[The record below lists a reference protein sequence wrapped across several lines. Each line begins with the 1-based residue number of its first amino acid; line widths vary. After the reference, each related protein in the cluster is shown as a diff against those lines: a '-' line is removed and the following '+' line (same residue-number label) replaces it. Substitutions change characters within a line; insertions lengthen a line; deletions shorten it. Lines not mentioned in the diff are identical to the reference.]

1 MFLDRAT
8 SDSASTFQPQA
19 HTSSTSAAWGSRMHA
34 QVSSRPGLEQTGV
47 HHGPAVGRPAG
58 RPLFTNHHH
67 STPPPKTQPPRPALH
82 TCRRAPEHAL
92 HACTPCAALSLVSC
106 LEARYCRP
114 LAPSLAFAPLLATLA
129 CLLARFP
136 PGVTDNAASGR
147 LAACIAEPG
156 QTARRPSR
164 RRHVWCG
171 PVGVYPASVR
181 FCVATSGAGF
191 WEG

>member
-1 MFLDRAT
+1 
-8 SDSASTFQPQA
+8 
-19 HTSSTSAAWGSRMHA
+19 MHV
-34 QVSSRPGLEQTGV
+34 QVSSNPGLEQTGV

-114 LAPSLAFAPLLATLA
+114 LPSLP
-129 CLLARFP
+129 CLLARFLT
-136 PGVTDNAASGR
+136 GVTDNVACGR

-171 PVGVYPASVR
+171 PVGVYPASGRSGVR
-181 FCVATSGAGF
+181 FCVATSGGGF
-191 WEG
+191 CEG